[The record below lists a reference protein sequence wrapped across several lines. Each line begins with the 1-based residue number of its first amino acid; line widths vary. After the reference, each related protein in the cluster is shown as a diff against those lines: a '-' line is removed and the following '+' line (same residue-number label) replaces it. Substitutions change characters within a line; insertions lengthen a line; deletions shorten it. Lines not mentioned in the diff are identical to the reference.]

1 MKRNKFATY
10 ENGKNIKGFWV
21 KPEFVH
27 LSGRVVNDVFPE
39 FSGRNITNVVVS
51 DAVAEAVCGP
61 CMKVWICTNG
71 RWDYRWMEWRAKE
84 LFDRLHP
91 LWGEEEDWDDDYS
104 SSSHSFGCLFFLFMH
119 HILCI

>member
-27 LSGRVVNDVFPE
+27 LSGRVVNAVFPE
-39 FSGRNITNVVVS
+39 FSGRNITDVVVS
-51 DAVAEAVCGP
+51 DVVAEAACGP

-71 RWDYRWMEWRAKE
+71 RWDYRWSAAYRWMEWRAKE

-91 LWGEEEDWDDDYS
+91 LWGEEEDWDDEE
-104 SSSHSFGCLFFLFMH
+104 
-119 HILCI
+119 